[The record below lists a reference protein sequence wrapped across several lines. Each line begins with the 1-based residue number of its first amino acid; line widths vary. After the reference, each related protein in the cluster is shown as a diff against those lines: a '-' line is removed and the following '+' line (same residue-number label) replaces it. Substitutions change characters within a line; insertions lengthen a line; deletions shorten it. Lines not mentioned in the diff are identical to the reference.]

1 MIVKFSM
8 FSILYDFRLGNWVYF
23 FLFLWIFIRMFGILF
38 DFELGCGNR
47 EGNSYVLFMERLF
60 IDSCY
65 GIS

>member
-1 MIVKFSM
+1 M

-38 DFELGCGNR
+38 DLELGCGNR

-60 IDSCY
+60 VDSCY

>member
-1 MIVKFSM
+1 M

-60 IDSCY
+60 VDSCF

>member
-1 MIVKFSM
+1 M
-8 FSILYDFRLGNWVYF
+8 FSILYVFRLGNWVYF

-47 EGNSYVLFMERLF
+47 EGNSYVSFMERLF
-60 IDSCY
+60 VDSCY

>member
-1 MIVKFSM
+1 M
-8 FSILYDFRLGNWVYF
+8 FRILL
-23 FLFLWIFIRMFGILF
+23 

-60 IDSCY
+60 VDSCY

>member
-1 MIVKFSM
+1 M

-23 FLFLWIFIRMFGILF
+23 FLFLWIFIRMFGILL

-60 IDSCY
+60 VDSCY